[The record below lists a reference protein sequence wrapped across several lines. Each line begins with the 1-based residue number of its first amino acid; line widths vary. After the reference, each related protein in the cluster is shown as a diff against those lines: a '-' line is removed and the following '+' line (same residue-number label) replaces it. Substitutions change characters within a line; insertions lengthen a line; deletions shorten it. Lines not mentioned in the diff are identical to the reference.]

1 MVGRRVLGRDR
12 LMPAPLRFMAA
23 APSITAQA
31 SLVAWAAPG
40 GVRRTACV

>member
-31 SLVAWAAPG
+31 SLVALGRAW
-40 GVRRTACV
+40 GVRGTTCV